1 MNQIAVVT
9 PVPEIIEAYIKNS
22 ILKKILSRSAFEIK
36 IFNLR
41 NYGIGKN
48 KQIDDAPYG
57 GGGGMILKPEPLFRA
72 IEVAMNWIKIKEG
85 IRVILT
91 APGGQ
96 KWDQSVAEKFSKVKN
111 VIILCGHYKGIDER
125 VIDEFVTDQ
134 FSVGDYV
141 LTCGEIPALIMI
153 DSVAR
158 LIPGALNNQ
167 DSVFKDSFSYNLL
180 DHPHYTNP
188 RKYRERSVPEI
199 LLNGN
204 HRKIDQWRFEFRK
217 SRTIT
222 QRSDLWEKF
231 TKLKE
236 SEIKNG

>member
-1 MNQIAVVT
+1 LNQFAVIT
-9 PVPEIIEAYIKNS
+9 PVPEMIEAFIKNS
-22 ILKKILSRSAFEIK
+22 ILKKILDRTVLEIK

-41 NYGIGKN
+41 DYGIGKH

-72 IEVAMNWIKIKEG
+72 IDAAMSWIKIKEST
-85 IRVILT
+85 RVIFT
-91 APGGQ
+91 SPGSQ
-96 KWDQSVAEKFSKVKN
+96 KWDQSLAEKFSKIKN
-111 VIILCGHYKGIDER
+111 IIILCGHYKGIDER

-167 DSVFKDSFSYNLL
+167 NSAFKDSFSYNLL

-188 RKYRERSVPEI
+188 RKYRNRSVPEI

-204 HRKIDQWRFEFRK
+204 HKKIDKWRLKFRK
-217 SRTIT
+217 SRTIAH
-222 QRSDLWEKF
+222 RSDLWEKF
-231 TKLKE
+231 TKVKE

>member
-1 MNQIAVVT
+1 MNQFAVVT
-9 PVPEIIEAYIKNS
+9 PVPEIIEAFIKNS
-22 ILKKILSRSAFEIK
+22 ILKKILDRRVIEIK

-41 NYGIGKN
+41 DYGIGKH

-111 VIILCGHYKGIDER
+111 IIILCGHYKGIDER

-167 DSVFKDSFSYNLL
+167 DSVFKDSFSYKLL

-188 RKYRERSVPEI
+188 RMYRRRSVPEI

-204 HRKIDQWRFEFRK
+204 HKIDQWRLKFRK

-222 QRSDLWEKF
+222 HRSDLWEKF